1 MPHSTMRDGILIVP
15 RGGSGLRRDLAHRAM
30 RDQTL
35 AYVGRFDEVLPRL
48 KV

>member
-1 MPHSTMRDGILIVP
+1 MPQNTMRDGISIVP

-30 RDQTL
+30 GDQTL
-35 AYVGRFDEVLPRL
+35 AYVGCLDEVLPRL